1 MTILHIGHCYF
12 SVQMTTLSLKNK
24 AISYGF
30 RNHKGHFYDTLMIFF
45 LCVILMI
52 FPNSIILKIVL
63 WKKVILVQ
71 NNIYIFSTHTQI
83 F

>member
-30 RNHKGHFYDTLMIFF
+30 RNHKGHFYDTFMMVFF

-71 NNIYIFSTHTQI
+71 NNILIF
-83 F
+83 